1 MGLLELLILLVI
13 AGICGV
19 IAEWI
24 VGFSPGGFVVSIV
37 VGLIG
42 AYLGSWLAT
51 QLGLP
56 SFLSTG
62 ALVPETA
69 DANIVAVDLDF
80 DIVWSIL
87 GSILLLFLIS
97 LVRGAGRGRRRRGR
111 YL

>member
-24 VGFSPGGFVVSIV
+24 VGFSPGGFIVSIV

-42 AYLGSWLAT
+42 AYLGSWLAGVLGLPPVLSVQ
-51 QLGLP
+51 QLGL
-56 SFLSTG
+56 SS
-62 ALVPETA
+62 
-69 DANIVAVDLDF
+69 NIGLLNF

-87 GSILLLFLIS
+87 GAILLLLIIS
-97 LVRGAGRGRRRRGR
+97 LVRGTGRRGRRSR
-111 YL
+111 

>member
-19 IAEWI
+19 IAEWV

-42 AYLGSWLAT
+42 AYLGSWIAGVLGLPPVLSVQ
-51 QLGLP
+51 QLGL
-56 SFLSTG
+56 SS
-62 ALVPETA
+62 
-69 DANIVAVDLDF
+69 NIGLLNF

-87 GSILLLFLIS
+87 GAILLLLVIS
-97 LVRGAGRGRRRRGR
+97 LVRGTGRRGRRSR
-111 YL
+111 

>member
-1 MGLLELLILLVI
+1 MTQIVELLILLVI

-19 IAEWI
+19 IAEWV

-42 AYLGSWLAT
+42 AYLGSWIAS
-51 QLGLP
+51 QIGLP
-56 SFLSTG
+56 AVISVSSLLG
-62 ALVPETA
+62 ATPGNL
-69 DANIVAVDLDF
+69 NF

-87 GSILLLFLIS
+87 GAIVLLLIIS
-97 LVRGAGRGRRRRGR
+97 LVRGAGRGGRRRRGR

>member
-1 MGLLELLILLVI
+1 MGLIELLILLVI

-42 AYLGSWLAT
+42 AYLGSWLAA
-51 QLGLP
+51 QINLPALLPVGSLGLT
-56 SFLSTG
+56 SNTG
-62 ALVPETA
+62 LL
-69 DANIVAVDLDF
+69 NF

-87 GSILLLFLIS
+87 GAILLLLLIS
-97 LVRGAGRGRRRRGR
+97 LVRGAGRGRGRRGR
-111 YL
+111 SS

>member
-1 MGLLELLILLVI
+1 MSIIELLILLVI

-24 VGFSPGGFVVSIV
+24 VGFSPGGFIVSII

-42 AYLGSWLAT
+42 AYLGSWLAGR
-51 QLGLP
+51 LGLP
-56 SFLSTG
+56 PVLNVSALGLTTG
-62 ALVPETA
+62 GLPS
-69 DANIVAVDLDF
+69 F

-87 GSILLLFLIS
+87 GSILLLLLIS

-111 YL
+111 FF